1 MKKVLRILAVALTV
15 LSILASLT
23 YLVLLSLSQ
32 LALVPVLAEP
42 NVLLS
47 DWVFIAIPILGLLT
61 GILLQVASLEKPSKK
76 K

>member
-47 DWVFIAIPILGLLT
+47 DWVFIVIPILGLLT